1 MTYVAPL
8 HPATREFLTDLYA
21 YRAVHLQKEGV
32 PPDKA
37 RAEADALGMSF
48 RDAFL
53 PGPEGEPPMLVHLE
67 PNVICRE
74 IEAGLVPEEF
84 ADGPIFHPAVT
95 PDVTAAPAGEE
106 AA

>member
-1 MTYVAPL
+1 MTFVAPL

-21 YRAVHLQKEGV
+21 YRAVHLQEEGV
-32 PPDKA
+32 PPDRA

-84 ADGPIFHPAVT
+84 EQGPVFHPTMTA
-95 PDVTAAPAGEE
+95 DAAPSESGEK